1 MIPNNF
7 FHDICPKPSDMNH
20 VLTHLDI
27 TSSLAESLNLS
38 IVNYDCKD
46 AFQNKLQKLF
56 FKHLTDYYEE
66 GSVTL
71 FEVLKHQIC
80 QTLIITN
87 NDIFVGGAIYVIS
100 PTEGSF
106 VFFLHID
113 QKFQNQLIET
123 TLLQIIQK
131 GTITKLK
138 TNNMLIWI
146 EIRPYQQQQQ
156 KITDISGYYKK
167 LGFHLTNPTN
177 HEIQYIVPPTVL
189 KIINDT
195 DSHIMRCTK
204 PIQKQEENKGAMN
217 HFTYGK
223 CDMCQASGCITVC
236 TFNVQDSLNTLTD
249 GKQLRSICGT
259 SLCMTCQT
267 GFGLTVYNRCNIHKF
282 ATFKKKPALI
292 LDNQYRD
299 YINSFLSDS
308 KEENNEKSGFWTDPE
323 DICNTNSKYC
333 RHCRIYDGNNFV
345 KSSFEQ
351 IPLQIKSHNQC
362 ILTHPTDMYFY
373 NNMHELKL
381 DQEAPCFQYEDKV
394 HSNYFDSNLGSVKSI
409 LTNTFFGIKH
419 VTGIGDCGF
428 LCLMIGINSCKER
441 KSKFNKNIGE
451 FYKNEI
457 QKQKSITN

>member
-7 FHDICPKPSDMNH
+7 FHDICPEPSDMNH

-66 GSVTL
+66 GSITL

-113 QKFQNQLIET
+113 QKFKNQGIGT

-131 GTITKLK
+131 RTITKLK

-146 EIRPYQQQQQ
+146 EIRPYQQQQH
-156 KITDISGYYKK
+156 ITDVSGYYKK

-189 KIINDT
+189 NIINET
-195 DSHIMRCTK
+195 DSYSHIMRCTK
-204 PIQKQEENKGAMN
+204 PIQKQEEIRRAMN

-249 GKQLRSICGT
+249 EKQLHSICGT

-267 GFGLTVYNRCNIHKF
+267 GFGMTINNRCAIHQF
-282 ATFKKKPALI
+282 AAYSTK
-292 LDNQYRD
+292 
-299 YINSFLSDS
+299 
-308 KEENNEKSGFWTDPE
+308 
-323 DICNTNSKYC
+323 
-333 RHCRIYDGNNFV
+333 
-345 KSSFEQ
+345 
-351 IPLQIKSHNQC
+351 
-362 ILTHPTDMYFY
+362 
-373 NNMHELKL
+373 
-381 DQEAPCFQYEDKV
+381 
-394 HSNYFDSNLGSVKSI
+394 
-409 LTNTFFGIKH
+409 
-419 VTGIGDCGF
+419 
-428 LCLMIGINSCKER
+428 
-441 KSKFNKNIGE
+441 KSK
-451 FYKNEI
+451 
-457 QKQKSITN
+457 

>member
-1 MIPNNF
+1 
-7 FHDICPKPSDMNH
+7 MNH
-20 VLTHLDI
+20 VLHYLDI

-66 GSVTL
+66 GSITL
-71 FEVLKHQIC
+71 FQVLKHQIC

-113 QKFQNQLIET
+113 KIFQNQGIGT

-156 KITDISGYYKK
+156 QTDISGYYKK

-189 KIINDT
+189 NIINET
-195 DSHIMRCTK
+195 DSYSHIMRCTK
-204 PIQKQEENKGAMN
+204 LIKKQEENEGAMN

-249 GKQLRSICGT
+249 EKQLRSICGT

-292 LDNQYRD
+292 TDNQYKT

-308 KEENNEKSGFWTDPE
+308 KEENNDTSGFWADPE

-351 IPLQIKSHNQC
+351 IPLQIKSHNRC

-428 LCLMIGINSCKER
+428 LCLMIGINSCKEIR
-441 KSKFNKNIGE
+441 LKFNKNVEE
-451 FYKNEI
+451 FYINELGKNR
-457 QKQKSITN
+457 QKRQKKQKKQKKNHH